1 MGMIFPLSTGGRIV
15 LMLIAI
21 VLGLIWSYFQWPDF
35 WRKLLKKSPEQQP
48 TQPPMKPASVKK

>member
-1 MGMIFPLSTGGRIV
+1 MGMIFPLSTGGRIA

-35 WRKLLKKSPEQQP
+35 WRKLLKKSDEPPVQQP
-48 TQPPMKPASVKK
+48 TKQTSVKK